1 MKEVVLEMDIITNFS
16 KKVIIR
22 QNKCQMGFLEKLMF
36 KRDIDKK
43 LMITAINCS
52 MLKYLSTYKYY
63 DTDNGVYK

>member
-1 MKEVVLEMDIITNFS
+1 
-16 KKVIIR
+16 
-22 QNKCQMGFLEKLMF
+22 MGFLEKLMF